1 MQSTLRKSVL
11 AGGLAAVLAVMG
23 AGCSSTSDRTE
34 GRQVDDKIVNS
45 KVKDALEQS
54 PTYKYDEVRV
64 MTYGG
69 VVQLSGFVNTQD
81 QKAKAAEL
89 ARRVEG
95 VHEVINNISLK
106 PTATGAA
113 SGQQQTIQG
122 QSNRTLDADVNVTTK
137 NSTEGAPVRENK
149 SSLRIRARALVP
161 LACGFSC
168 ARA

>member
-1 MQSTLRKSVL
+1 M
-11 AGGLAAVLAVMG
+11 
-23 AGCSSTSDRTE
+23 
-34 GRQVDDKIVNS
+34 NS
-45 KVKDALEQS
+45 KVQDALEES
-54 PTYKYDEVRV
+54 PVYKFDEVRV

-106 PTATGAA
+106 PSATGAA

-122 QSNRTLDADVNVTTK
+122 QSSNRTLDTDVKVDTK
-137 NSTEGAPVRENK
+137 NNTEGAPVRENK
-149 SSLRIRARALVP
+149 
-161 LACGFSC
+161 
-168 ARA
+168 

>member
-11 AGGLAAVLAVMG
+11 AGGLAAVLALMG
-23 AGCSSTSDRTE
+23 AGCSSTSDRSE
-34 GRQVDDKIVNS
+34 GRQVDDRIVNS
-45 KVKDALEQS
+45 KVKDALEAS
-54 PTYKYDEVRV
+54 PTYKFDEVRV

-106 PTATGAA
+106 PTTTGAA
-113 SGQQQTIQG
+113 SGQPQTIQG
-122 QSNRTLDADVNVTTK
+122 QSSNRPLYAHVKVNMK
-137 NSTEGAPVRENK
+137 SSTNGAPDRENN
-149 SSLRIRARALVP
+149 
-161 LACGFSC
+161 
-168 ARA
+168 

>member
-1 MQSTLRKSVL
+1 MQSTLRKTVL
-11 AGGLAAVLAVMG
+11 AGGLAAVMAVIG
-23 AGCSSTSDRTE
+23 AGCSSTSDRSE

-45 KVKDALEQS
+45 KVQDALEES
-54 PTYKYDEVRV
+54 PIYKFDEVRV

-113 SGQQQTIQG
+113 SGQQQTIEG
-122 QSNRTLDADVNVTTK
+122 QSSNRTLDADVNVNTK
-137 NSTEGAPVRENK
+137 SSTNGAPVREDK
-149 SSLRIRARALVP
+149 
-161 LACGFSC
+161 
-168 ARA
+168 

>member
-1 MQSTLRKSVL
+1 MQSILRKSVL
-11 AGGLAAVLAVMG
+11 AGGLAAVLALMMG
-23 AGCSSTSDRTE
+23 AGCSSTSDRSE

-45 KVKDALEQS
+45 KVKDALEES
-54 PTYKYDEVRV
+54 PTYKFNEVRV

-69 VVQLSGFVNTQD
+69 VVQLSGFVNTAD
-81 QKAKAAEL
+81 QKTKAAEL

-113 SGQQQTIQG
+113 SGQPQTIQG
-122 QSNRTLDADVNVTTK
+122 QSSDRTLDADVKVDTK

-149 SSLRIRARALVP
+149 
-161 LACGFSC
+161 
-168 ARA
+168 

>member
-1 MQSTLRKSVL
+1 MQSILKKSVL
-11 AGGLAAVLAVMG
+11 VGGLAAFVAIMG
-23 AGCSSTSDRTE
+23 AGCSSTSSDRSE
-34 GRQVDDKIVNS
+34 GRHVDDRIVNS
-45 KVKDALEQS
+45 KVQDALKES

-69 VVQLSGFVNTQD
+69 VVQLSGFVNTED
-81 QKAKAAEL
+81 QKAKAADL

-122 QSNRTLDADVNVTTK
+122 QSSNRTLDADVNVNTK
-137 NSTEGAPVRENK
+137 NSAEGAPVRENK
-149 SSLRIRARALVP
+149 
-161 LACGFSC
+161 
-168 ARA
+168 

>member
-1 MQSTLRKSVL
+1 M
-11 AGGLAAVLAVMG
+11 AAFVAILG
-23 AGCSSTSDRTE
+23 AGCSSTSDRSE

-45 KVKDALEQS
+45 KVQDALEES
-54 PTYKYDEVRV
+54 PTYKFNEVRV

-69 VVQLSGFVNTQD
+69 VVQLSGFVNTAD

-113 SGQQQTIQG
+113 AGQQQTIQG
-122 QSNRTLDADVNVTTK
+122 QSSNRPLDADVKVETK
-137 NSTEGAPVRENK
+137 STTEGAPVRENK
-149 SSLRIRARALVP
+149 
-161 LACGFSC
+161 
-168 ARA
+168 

>member
-11 AGGLAAVLAVMG
+11 AGGLAAFVAILG
-23 AGCSSTSDRTE
+23 AGCSSTSDRSE

-45 KVKDALEQS
+45 KVQDALEES
-54 PTYKYDEVRV
+54 PTYKFNEVRV

-69 VVQLSGFVNTQD
+69 VVQLSGFVNTAD

-113 SGQQQTIQG
+113 AGQQQTIQG
-122 QSNRTLDADVNVTTK
+122 QSSNRPLDADVKVETK
-137 NSTEGAPVRENK
+137 SSTDGAPVRENK
-149 SSLRIRARALVP
+149 
-161 LACGFSC
+161 
-168 ARA
+168 